1 MASRILGESER
12 HTSQPELLP
21 TTPANIQPPSHGGFS
36 RCSLKT
42 LQAFSKDGVSAAP
55 GPDMWEQRGGP
66 EQGAPRRE
74 AQEAGDMEI
83 TC

>member
-1 MASRILGESER
+1 MSAFVGAVS
-12 HTSQPELLP
+12 PK
-21 TTPANIQPPSHGGFS
+21 PAGLRTAAITYGFGM
-36 RCSLKT
+36 CGLKT
-42 LQAFSKDGVSAAP
+42 LKAFSEDGVYVAP